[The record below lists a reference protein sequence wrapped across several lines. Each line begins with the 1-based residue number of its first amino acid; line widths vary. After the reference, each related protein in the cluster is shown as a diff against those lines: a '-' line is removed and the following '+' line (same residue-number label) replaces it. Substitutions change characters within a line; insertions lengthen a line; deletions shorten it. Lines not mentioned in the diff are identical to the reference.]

1 MATTSDTHFGRRFE
15 QRGVVMKLVMN
26 MVRKPFKAGEVIF
39 DFGEKSDDLYLIH
52 SGSVEIVSREGL
64 VLATLKAGELFG
76 EMASI
81 LGERERTAR
90 AVTATNAV
98 IDVIDSTT
106 MRRKLGEAD
115 PVLRAL
121 VRNLT
126 IRLADANKMNEERW
140 LLLNVYQS
148 LAPDEIERPGR
159 DRAPLTSSAPDRGS
173 RTTPKSPEIGNTFFF
188 GSSERKSFA

>member
-1 MATTSDTHFGRRFE
+1 
-15 QRGVVMKLVMN
+15 MKFVMN
-26 MVRKPFKAGEVIF
+26 MVRKPFKAGDVIF
-39 DFGEKSDDLYLIH
+39 DFGDRSDEIYLIH

-81 LGERERTAR
+81 MGERERTAR
-90 AVTATNAV
+90 AVTASTSV
-98 IDVIDSTT
+98 IDVIDSGT
-106 MRRKLGEAD
+106 MQRKLAEAD

-126 IRLADANKMNEERW
+126 NRLADANLMNEERW

-148 LAPDEIERPGR
+148 LAPEEIERP
-159 DRAPLTSSAPDRGS
+159 
-173 RTTPKSPEIGNTFFF
+173 
-188 GSSERKSFA
+188 

>member
-1 MATTSDTHFGRRFE
+1 M
-15 QRGVVMKLVMN
+15 
-26 MVRKPFKAGEVIF
+26 
-39 DFGEKSDDLYLIH
+39 
-52 SGSVEIVSREGL
+52 
-64 VLATLKAGELFG
+64 LATLKAGELFG

-90 AVTATNAV
+90 SVTATNAV
-98 IDVIDSTT
+98 IDFIDSTT

-148 LAPDEIERPGR
+148 LAPDEIEC
-159 DRAPLTSSAPDRGS
+159 L
-173 RTTPKSPEIGNTFFF
+173 
-188 GSSERKSFA
+188 

>member
-1 MATTSDTHFGRRFE
+1 M
-15 QRGVVMKLVMN
+15 
-26 MVRKPFKAGEVIF
+26 
-39 DFGEKSDDLYLIH
+39 
-52 SGSVEIVSREGL
+52 
-64 VLATLKAGELFG
+64 
-76 EMASI
+76 
-81 LGERERTAR
+81 
-90 AVTATNAV
+90 

-148 LAPDEIERPGR
+148 LAPDEIECP
-159 DRAPLTSSAPDRGS
+159 
-173 RTTPKSPEIGNTFFF
+173 
-188 GSSERKSFA
+188 

>member
-1 MATTSDTHFGRRFE
+1 
-15 QRGVVMKLVMN
+15 MKLVMN
-26 MVRKPFKAGEVIF
+26 MVRKPFKAGDVIF
-39 DFGEKSDDLYLIH
+39 DFGDRSDEIYLIH

-81 LGERERTAR
+81 MGERERTAR
-90 AVTATNAV
+90 AVTASTSV
-98 IDVIDSTT
+98 IDVIDSGT
-106 MRRKLGEAD
+106 MQRKLAKAD

-126 IRLADANKMNEERW
+126 NRLADANLMNEERW

-148 LAPDEIERPGR
+148 LAPEEIERP
-159 DRAPLTSSAPDRGS
+159 
-173 RTTPKSPEIGNTFFF
+173 
-188 GSSERKSFA
+188 

>member
-1 MATTSDTHFGRRFE
+1 
-15 QRGVVMKLVMN
+15 MKLVMN

-52 SGSVEIVSREGL
+52 SGFVEIVSREGL
-64 VLATLKAGELFG
+64 ALATQKAGELLG

-81 LGERERTAR
+81 LGERKHTAR
-90 AVTATNAV
+90 AITSTNAV

-106 MRRKLGEAD
+106 MWRKLGEAD

-126 IRLADANKMNEERW
+126 IRLADANKMNEERL
-140 LLLNVYQS
+140 LLLNVHQS
-148 LAPDEIERPGR
+148 LAPYEIECP
-159 DRAPLTSSAPDRGS
+159 
-173 RTTPKSPEIGNTFFF
+173 
-188 GSSERKSFA
+188 

>member
-1 MATTSDTHFGRRFE
+1 
-15 QRGVVMKLVMN
+15 MKLVMN

-39 DFGEKSDDLYLIH
+39 DFGDKSDDLYLIH
-52 SGSVEIVSREGL
+52 SGAVEIVSREGL

-98 IDVIDSTT
+98 IDSTT
-106 MRRKLGEAD
+106 MQRKLGEAD

-148 LAPDEIERPGR
+148 LAPDEIERP
-159 DRAPLTSSAPDRGS
+159 
-173 RTTPKSPEIGNTFFF
+173 
-188 GSSERKSFA
+188 